1 MTHRTPRILLIL
13 LCFFTLALLRFRESA
28 LFYDPL
34 IPFFYGDYQS
44 QALPEIEW
52 VSYVLNVFLRY
63 VINMLLAVAILWLAF
78 KDRGIVKFSL
88 LLYTI
93 VFFVLMPLFIIFWYH
108 STQGEYLALFYV
120 RRFLIQ
126 PLLIFILL
134 PAFYYYRR
142 VNS

>member
-1 MTHRTPRILLIL
+1 M
-13 LCFFTLALLRFRESA
+13 LALVRFRESA

-34 IPFFYGDYQS
+34 ISFFYGDYQS

-52 VSYVLNVFLRY
+52 TAYVLNIFLRY
-63 VINMLLAVAILWLAF
+63 VINMVLSVAILWLAF
-78 KDRGIVKFSL
+78 RDRGIVKFSL
-88 LLYTI
+88 LLFTI
-93 VFFVLMPLFIIFWYH
+93 VFCALVPLFIVFWH
-108 STQGEYLALFYV
+108 TSAQGEYMALFYV

-142 VNS
+142 ANS

>member
-1 MTHRTPRILLIL
+1 MHRAPRILAVF
-13 LCFFTLALLRFRESA
+13 LCFLMLVLVRFRESA

-34 IPFFYGDYQS
+34 VSFFYDDYQS
-44 QALPEIEW
+44 LLLPEIEW
-52 VSYVLNVFLRY
+52 TTYLLNLLLRY
-63 VINMLLAVAILWLAF
+63 GLNMLISIVILWLAF

-93 VFFVLMPLFIIFWYH
+93 VFVVLVPLFVILWKT
-108 STQGEYLALFYV
+108 SSQGEYMTLFYV

>member
-1 MTHRTPRILLIL
+1 M
-13 LCFFTLALLRFRESA
+13 LALVRFRESA

-34 IPFFYGDYQS
+34 ISFFYGDYQS

-52 VSYVLNVFLRY
+52 TAYVLNIFLRY
-63 VINMLLAVAILWLAF
+63 VINMVLSVAILWLAF
-78 KDRGIVKFSL
+78 RDRGIVSFSL
-88 LLYTI
+88 LLFTI
-93 VFFVLMPLFIIFWYH
+93 VFCALVPLFIVFWH
-108 STQGEYLALFYV
+108 TSAQGEYMTLFYV

-142 VNS
+142 ANS